1 MEGNSSAV
9 IGLHEKIHKL
19 IENYRTIKSKL
30 EQVSKENEELHQK
43 LESTQEDSDKNQSE
57 NLEKISMLE
66 NQLSEC
72 RNKNEEISKKLA
84 AYESKLKVV
93 SEEVDSVLSDAHEL

>member
-1 MEGNSSAV
+1 MEENSSAV
-9 IGLHEKIHKL
+9 MGLHEKIHKL

-30 EQVSKENEELHQK
+30 EQVSKENDELHQK
-43 LESTQEDSDKNQSE
+43 LENKKADSDKNQSE